1 MADAKQR
8 GRPKGKG
15 ACLEQPESKERA
27 TTLFWKKCGKL
38 VKEVQAAAKAT
49 NPDPVQA
56 DDGETQPVTAWF
68 ALSAGVEGGAGK
80 KRVKNSPGKEPPRA
94 KLQEEAF
101 SLRCGTRNGELPA
114 FDYVSSIFCAGKEGL
129 LPPRGTK
136 LTTLS
141 SEEDVVSLFVDKKSV
156 PKFLTPVQSRK
167 RSAPCTLN
175 CKT

>member
-1 MADAKQR
+1 MAEAKQV

-15 ACLEQPESKERA
+15 ASVEQPESKSKA

-49 NPDPVQA
+49 NPDPEQA
-56 DDGETQPVTAWF
+56 EDGETGPVTAWF

-80 KRVKNSPGKEPPRA
+80 KRVKLSPGREAPRA
-94 KLQEEAF
+94 KFQEEAF
-101 SLRCGTRNGELPA
+101 SLRCGTRDGGLPS

-141 SEEDVVSLFVDKKSV
+141 SEKDVVTLFVDKKSV

-167 RSAPCTLN
+167 RSAPCTLH